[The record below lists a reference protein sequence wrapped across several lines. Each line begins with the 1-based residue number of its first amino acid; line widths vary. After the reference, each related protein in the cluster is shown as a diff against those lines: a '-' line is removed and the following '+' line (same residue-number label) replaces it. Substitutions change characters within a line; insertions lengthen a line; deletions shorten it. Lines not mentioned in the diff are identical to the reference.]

1 MLGVMW
7 GFHNSVIAK
16 LLATSLLGVVLV
28 ITLNA
33 PPAQALRAGS
43 WSWPLAGSHTIS
55 RDYEAPSVFYGPGHR
70 GIDLVAVQGQE
81 VLAPADAVVHFVGT
95 VVDRELISLDHGQHL
110 STFEPVS
117 STLVKGEKV
126 LRGQVIGTV
135 GISTHCTCLHM
146 GARQGKDYLSPLAFL
161 AVIAP
166 AVLLPWD

>member
-1 MLGVMW
+1 MW
-7 GFHNSVIAK
+7 GFHHSVIAR
-16 LLATSLLGVVLV
+16 LLATSLLGVALV
-28 ITLNA
+28 ITLNTA
-33 PPAQALRAGS
+33 PAHALRAGS
-43 WSWPLAGSHTIS
+43 WSWPLVGPHTIS

-70 GIDLVAVQGQE
+70 GIDLVAQPGQE
-81 VLAPADAVVHFVGT
+81 VVAPADGIVHFVGT
-95 VVDRELISLDHGQHL
+95 VVDRELISLDHGQYL

-146 GARQGKDYLSPLAFL
+146 GARQGREYLSPLAFL
-161 AVIAP
+161 AVIQP